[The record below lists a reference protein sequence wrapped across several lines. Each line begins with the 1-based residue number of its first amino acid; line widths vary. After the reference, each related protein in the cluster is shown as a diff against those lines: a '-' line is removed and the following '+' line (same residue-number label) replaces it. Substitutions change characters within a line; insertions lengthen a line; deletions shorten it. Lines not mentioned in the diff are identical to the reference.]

1 MVTQMAAIETG
12 RVCVKTKGRNAGK
25 YCIITETIDDNY
37 VTITGPKALNKIKTK
52 KCNIDHL
59 ALTDKKLEIK
69 DKATEKDVEEAL
81 ESANLTE
88 TFKQGL
94 KL

>member
-1 MVTQMAAIETG
+1 MAAIETG
-12 RVCVKTKGRNAGK
+12 RVCVKTRGRNAGK
-25 YCIITETIDDNY
+25 YCIITGLIDDNY
-37 VTITGPKALNKIKTK
+37 VTITGPKALNNIKTK

-59 ALTDKKLEIK
+59 ALTDKKLKIK
-69 DKATEKDVEEAL
+69 DKADEKDIEEAL
-81 ESANLTE
+81 ESADLTE

>member
-1 MVTQMAAIETG
+1 MAAIETG
-12 RVCVKTKGRNAGK
+12 RVCIKTRGRNAGK
-25 YCIITETIDDNY
+25 YCIITDLIDDNY
-37 VTITGPKALNKIKTK
+37 ETITGPKTLNKIKTK

-81 ESANLTE
+81 ESANLTD

>member
-1 MVTQMAAIETG
+1 MTAIETG
-12 RVCVKTKGRNAGK
+12 RVCIKTRGRNAGK

-59 ALTDKKLEIK
+59 ALTGKKLDIK
-69 DKATEKDVEEAL
+69 DKATEKDVEEAI
-81 ESANLTE
+81 ESANLTD

>member
-1 MVTQMAAIETG
+1 MAAIETG
-12 RVCVKTKGRNAGK
+12 RVCIKTRGRNAGK
-25 YCIITETIDDNY
+25 YCIITDLIDDNY
-37 VTITGPKALNKIKTK
+37 VTITGPKTLNKIKTK

-81 ESANLTE
+81 ESANLTD